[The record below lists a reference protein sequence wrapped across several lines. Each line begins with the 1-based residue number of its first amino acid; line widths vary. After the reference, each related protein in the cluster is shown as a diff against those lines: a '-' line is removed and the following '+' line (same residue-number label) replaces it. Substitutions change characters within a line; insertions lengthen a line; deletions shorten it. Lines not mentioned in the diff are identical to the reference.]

1 MNEPLGLP
9 KGSIRALLTLVLVS
23 LLAVCVF
30 TNNERGIEAFK
41 YITIGATTFYFGS
54 RVDFNKKDKEDK

>member
-1 MNEPLGLP
+1 MENEPLGLP
-9 KGSIRALLTLVLVS
+9 KRSIRALLTIMLVG

-30 TNNERGIEAFK
+30 TGNEKGVEAFK

-54 RVDFNKKDKEDK
+54 RVDFNKKEDK